1 MLTKLD
7 YRVLPELLQEA
18 QQLVLLTD
26 LKSTINQPTGRFFY
40 DPWEIKPEYKNT
52 VWEEILNSL
61 PLDIGEARI
70 IKLLSKQCYQSHSD
84 IDDRYHLNIS
94 GSDSFLVDL
103 DSRSLDEIVHDGH
116 WYAMDAGP
124 RHSAANFGQ
133 VPRIQLVVRKLLQ
146 LNELRN
152 PVKIKLA
159 ATRLDNDDARF
170 FFDQTVSVWLNRANK
185 NKLISDFNYNTA
197 DCVSLTIERFAIDDL
212 KSILYPEF
220 TLEILD

>member
-1 MLTKLD
+1 ML
-7 YRVLPELLQEA
+7 VP
-18 QQLVLLTD
+18 
-26 LKSTINQPTGRFFY
+26 G
-40 DPWEIKPEYKNT
+40 
-52 VWEEILNSL
+52 
-61 PLDIGEARI
+61 
-70 IKLLSKQCYQSHSD
+70 QCYQSHSD

-103 DSRSLDEIVHDGH
+103 DSRSLDEIVQDGH

-146 LNELRN
+146 LNELGN